1 MIAQKN
7 KTHLDDGSVYWNY
20 QIRRRSYMNVIS
32 DIMEDK
38 GDSASY
44 SYYIWHFGFD
54 WKHIDGWYL
63 WKKYGV

>member
-7 KTHLDDGSVYWNY
+7 KTHLDDGRVYWNY

-44 SYYIWHFGFD
+44 
-54 WKHIDGWYL
+54 
-63 WKKYGV
+63 